1 MSASEWIFPMLFFTN
16 AGDLGNMTSVW
27 LNTTQIY
34 SDYKG
39 LQKKKQLGTP
49 NSNGKTEYDHDL
61 RLSCL
66 KMVIR
71 SSY

>member
-1 MSASEWIFPMLFFTN
+1 MSANEWIFPTDVSFFTT

-39 LQKKKQLGTP
+39 
-49 NSNGKTEYDHDL
+49 
-61 RLSCL
+61 
-66 KMVIR
+66 
-71 SSY
+71 